1 MGLAKLLYSAIFF
14 SVPWSAPCFW
24 TPGEFSV
31 YLLLLTSG
39 VYILASQKKFPL
51 KFFPVFVD
59 FFAVFKLHKGI
70 LTCILSLFSFFP
82 SFPPFSLPFFK
93 SSFKF
98 FPVFQFGQMARIYVY
113 PWHALLAISLPG
125 IIIIF
130 IARFFCQKLSFKIY
144 RILLAQVDENRLR
157 ISRNAFLRLS
167 EGDMVVRDRRGRGSA
182 LFSFLS
188 SMKDNVMMLLAVHS
202 LSYCWVYLKDSIF
215 K

>member
-1 MGLAKLLYSAIFF
+1 MYYNSFLFF
-14 SVPWSAPCFW
+14 S
-24 TPGEFSV
+24 
-31 YLLLLTSG
+31 
-39 VYILASQKKFPL
+39 FPL
-51 KFFPVFVD
+51 
-59 FFAVFKLHKGI
+59 
-70 LTCILSLFSFFP
+70 
-82 SFPPFSLPFFK
+82 FSLPFFK
-93 SSFKF
+93 SFFKF

-130 IARFFCQKLSFKIY
+130 VARFFYQKISFNIC
-144 RILLAQVDENRLR
+144 RILLAQVTNRLR

-167 EGDMVVRDRRGRGSA
+167 EGDVVVGDRRGRRSA
-182 LFSFLS
+182 LFSLLS